1 MVLGYMGGPLFD
13 EATQVRWRS
22 ARLVQPY
29 VQDCRPRVGGCRG
42 VRGGD
47 DDEVF
52 SGQMEYMSRISS
64 TPPLPH
70 YDRTRKTWSFIHERA
85 AASTTSAA
93 AGLLEEEAGE
103 RTDAQ
108 GSEEGFGRRF
118 CSSLPPPAV
127 RAALLLPPFAGDPR
141 RSAPLLSSSIGS
153 PRAWILATRRRARR
167 RSAGRSYCRGVQSP
181 PALAQLPAA
190 ARPDTA
196 PANPGRPPSLGRPLP
211 LELQLGD
218 GELVDAAGEATAQA
232 RCGSRRRPLLSLG
245 VALIN
250 HLAGCS
256 PQTQSSLSCGVWAA
270 EGSSPQPHT
279 HLPFSRRPP
288 AAQAAAAE
296 SRTPP
301 GCAMVVMGKL
311 GVLIGPDVSLLWK
324 FKDDLESIRSTLL
337 TLQAVLND
345 AEKRSS
351 REERVRLWLKRL
363 KFAAYD
369 IHDIL
374 EEMESK
380 NDMQD
385 TVRGIALQ
393 KVSQFRA
400 HIPIA
405 RKMKKV
411 RQRATF
417 SSISEDI
424 VGRAMEKETIVAMLM
439 AYSEEE
445 ILTISIYGFG
455 GLGKT
460 TLARLA
466 FNDENVRR
474 VFDYQVWVYVSMKFD
489 LKKIGESILSEIDGG
504 NCGHANLQEVSR
516 HIQRVLASKKFL
528 VVLDDLWEENG
539 FQLLKL
545 KEMLSGGAKGS
556 KIIVTTRS
564 EKIASLM
571 RPCTPYK
578 LDVLSDDDCWILFKR
593 RAFVPGMDDPRIEG
607 IGRDIVKKCNVF
619 SKGVVIDKDMLIQQW
634 IALGFIQPA
643 SGSLTLEKRGEEYIH
658 ELVSMSFLQASMI
671 SSLLSHMP

>member
-1 MVLGYMGGPLFD
+1 M
-13 EATQVRWRS
+13 
-22 ARLVQPY
+22 
-29 VQDCRPRVGGCRG
+29 
-42 VRGGD
+42 
-47 DDEVF
+47 
-52 SGQMEYMSRISS
+52 
-64 TPPLPH
+64 
-70 YDRTRKTWSFIHERA
+70 
-85 AASTTSAA
+85 
-93 AGLLEEEAGE
+93 
-103 RTDAQ
+103 
-108 GSEEGFGRRF
+108 
-118 CSSLPPPAV
+118 
-127 RAALLLPPFAGDPR
+127 
-141 RSAPLLSSSIGS
+141 LSS
-153 PRAWILATRRRARR
+153 AVLK
-167 RSAGRSYCRGVQSP
+167 
-181 PALAQLPAA
+181 
-190 ARPDTA
+190 
-196 PANPGRPPSLGRPLP
+196 
-211 LELQLGD
+211 
-218 GELVDAAGEATAQA
+218 
-232 RCGSRRRPLLSLG
+232 
-245 VALIN
+245 
-250 HLAGCS
+250 
-256 PQTQSSLSCGVWAA
+256 
-270 EGSSPQPHT
+270 
-279 HLPFSRRPP
+279 
-288 AAQAAAAE
+288 
-296 SRTPP
+296 
-301 GCAMVVMGKL
+301 VVMGKL

-385 TVRGIALQ
+385 TKFKSKLKQ
-393 KVSQFRA
+393 VSQFRA

-411 RQRATF
+411 RQRLENIKEEAKLDIFNFKTDCYSLDENVHSRATF

-607 IGRDIVKKCNVF
+607 IGRDIVKKCNGVPLSAQALGFVMRFKEGVAAWEAVRDSEIWEIEEEQNIMPSLKLSYCIMPCHLRLCFAYCAVF

-671 SSLLSHMP
+671 SSLVSDFYMNMKIHILLYC